1 MKKITTLPAKAK
13 DSRNGRI
20 GSLREVIFATAG
32 WLDQNILTLLTGILI
47 VVIPLYPKLP
57 LSDLIEGY
65 IVRMR
70 LEDILILFTC
80 LVWGIQLL
88 RKKIQLPKNLISKLI
103 YLYLSIAVLSSLSA
117 IFITHTVPLFPE
129 HLFKLA
135 LHLFRRFE
143 YFSLFFIAYSGIK
156 TKQDV
161 KRFTLI
167 GIITLFVV
175 VLYGFGQK
183 YLYWPAFSTMNREF
197 SKGLVLYLSPTSRVM
212 STFGGHYDYA
222 AYLMMLLSLLVTSI
236 WLIKNKLLKIFLSVV
251 ALGAYWSL
259 ILTASRTSFI
269 GYLVGI
275 TAVAIALI
283 KIQGWKWSWRKWST
297 TVMISMLIMIFF
309 GDLSTRFY
317 QFINSAERIHQ
328 FIPWMETGKI
338 EEKIFE
344 VKDRWYAFQDWER
357 NWFKP
362 PKPEPPKN
370 GISTDELAI
379 VAVPSDIPPSTTK
392 PLPPDV
398 TQEEDDLRTI
408 LSTPSATTATPD
420 PNGYS
425 PNALRYGLSVAIRL
439 DALWPRAI
447 AGFKRN
453 PLLGSGYSTLTKSF
467 NDEFTQAESTDNDY
481 LRMLGETGLLGTI
494 SFLAILITIISLV
507 THKLHRSPSTL
518 LNQIIYL
525 GAIGAVVGLLV
536 NATYIDVFESSK
548 VAYTLWIL
556 AAIVVRAIEI
566 EDSHVEKT

>member
-1 MKKITTLPAKAK
+1 MKKIL
-13 DSRNGRI
+13 S
-20 GSLREVIFATAG
+20 
-32 WLDQNILTLLTGILI
+32 WLDRNILTLLTGILI

-65 IVRMR
+65 IVRLR

-80 LVWGIQLL
+80 VIWGVQLL
-88 RKKIQLPKNLISKLI
+88 RRKIQLPKTSISKLI
-103 YLYLSIAVLSSLSA
+103 YFYLGIGVLSSLSA

-143 YFSLFFIAYSGIK
+143 YFSLFFIAYSAVK
-156 TKQDV
+156 NKQDLV
-161 KRFTLI
+161 RLLTVGFVTL
-167 GIITLFVV
+167 VAV

-197 SKGLVLYLSPTSRVM
+197 SKGLRLYLSPSSRVM
-212 STFGGHYDYA
+212 STFGGHYDYG
-222 AYLMMLLSLLVTSI
+222 AYLMMLLSPLIAAL
-236 WLIKNKLLKIFLSVV
+236 WLIKNKLIKILLSLV

-269 GYLVGI
+269 GFLIGI
-275 TAVAIALI
+275 TTIALALI
-283 KIQGWKWSWRKWST
+283 KSQGWKWCWRRWST
-297 TVMISMLIMIFF
+297 TMVVSLLIMTFF
-309 GDLSTRFY
+309 GDLSERFY
-317 QFINSAERIHQ
+317 QVINSAEKIHQ
-328 FIPWMETGKI
+328 FMPWIETGKI

-344 VKDRWYAFQDWER
+344 VKDYGYRLQAWQR
-357 NWFKP
+357 NLFNP
-362 PKPEPPKN
+362 PKPTPPPN
-370 GISTDELAI
+370 SISTDELAQ
-379 VAVPSDIPPSTTK
+379 VAVSSDIPPSPVK

-398 TQEEDDLRTI
+398 TQEEDDNRTR
-408 LSTPSATTATPD
+408 LSTPSAAASTPE

-447 AGFKRN
+447 AGFKKN

-494 SFLAILITIISLV
+494 SFLAILLTLISLINK
-507 THKLHRSPSTL
+507 KLRSSASSP

-525 GAIGAVVGLLV
+525 GVIGAIVGLLV

-548 VAYTLWIL
+548 VAYTLWLL
-556 AAIVVRAIEI
+556 AALVSRAIEI
-566 EDSHVEKT
+566 EDHHVEKT